1 MHKHEVLF
9 VDDEP
14 NVLSGYRRT
23 LHNKFNM
30 TMVSSGSEALDI
42 IIKKE
47 KSFAVAVV
55 DMRMPEMDGI
65 TLLKELMD
73 KEPDIVR
80 IMLTGNS
87 DQQTAIDAVNEG
99 QIFRFLSKP
108 CSPENMEKAISAGI
122 KQHELITA
130 EKELLEHTLSGSV
143 KVLFDILSM
152 TNSQAFQ
159 HAANVRD
166 VTVKVSKNIGLKN
179 LWKIKLVA
187 MLSHV
192 GMITIPQEILDKV
205 WRKDSLSTLEQEIFN
220 RLSQVNCELL
230 KNIPRLEPI
239 IKIIKYMNKNYD
251 GSGFPKD
258 DIKGKEIPIEARII
272 KIVSDFIDMAAYHP
286 ISTVIFEVLQ
296 GREGVY
302 DLELL
307 HEMKHHLIHIAN
319 EEKSK
324 TTSIVRELF
333 VKDLES
339 GQFLASDVKRVNGQ
353 VLLTANQKLTDL
365 IIKKLMNSHEMFG
378 IEEPIKVRIPD
389 VSK

>member
-23 LHNKFNM
+23 LRNKFNM
-30 TMVSSGSEALDI
+30 TMVSSGSEALNI
-42 IIKKE
+42 VIKKE

-73 KEPDIVR
+73 KDSDIVR

-108 CSPENMEKAISAGI
+108 CSPENMEKAIIAGI
-122 KQHELITA
+122 RQHELITA

-152 TNSQAFQ
+152 TNPQAFQ
-159 HAANVRD
+159 HASKVSDTA
-166 VTVKVSKNIGLKN
+166 VKVSKNIGLKN
-179 LWKIKLVA
+179 LWKIKLSA

-192 GMITIPQEILDKV
+192 GMVTIPQEILDKV

-230 KNIPRLEPI
+230 ENIPRLEPI
-239 IKIIKYMNKNYD
+239 IEIIRYMNKNYD
-251 GSGFPKD
+251 GSGFPED
-258 DIKGKEIPIEARII
+258 SIKGNDIPIEARII
-272 KIVSDFIDMAAYHP
+272 RIVSDFIDMVASHP

-296 GREGVY
+296 DREGVY
-302 DLELL
+302 DFELL
-307 HEMKHHLIHIAN
+307 QKIKKDLISIAN
-319 EEKSK
+319 KEKGDAN
-324 TTSIVRELF
+324 SIVRELF
-333 VKDLES
+333 VKDLEA
-339 GQFLASDVKRVNGQ
+339 GQFLVSDVKRVGGQ
-353 VLLTANQKLTDL
+353 ILLTANQKLTDL
-365 IIKKLMNSHEMFG
+365 LIKRLANSHEMFG
-378 IEEPIKVRIPD
+378 VEEPIKVRITD
-389 VSK
+389 ISE